1 MKTQML
7 FLSILLAAFYLTSCN
22 DSTADFEPVFESI
35 EKSLMIDG
43 ECTDSV
49 FTSTIDDLT
58 EADIENLHF
67 MREEEK
73 LAHDVYLYFFDL
85 YGERIFSQIAQS
97 EAMHMEAILRLLDH
111 FEIEDLSSTETGRFN
126 NADLQALY
134 DQLILSGEESLEAA
148 LAVGALIEETDIA
161 DLIESIEET
170 ENSDIELVLGKLLNG
185 SYNHLKAFVSVLSAN
200 NVSYSPQILM
210 QDDFDAIMAMTNG
223 NNGKGNKQGYKN
235 GNKTN
240 NGEGAQ
246 KMKKSNQGKRGGRA

>member
-1 MKTQML
+1 MKAQML

-22 DSTADFEPVFESI
+22 DSTADFEPVYESV

-49 FTSTIDDLT
+49 FTSTTDDLT

-97 EAMHMEAILRLLDH
+97 EAKHMEAISKLLVY
-111 FEIEDLSSTETGRFN
+111 FEIEDLSATETGLFN
-126 NADLQALY
+126 NSDLQALY
-134 DQLILSGEESLEAA
+134 DQLILLGEESLEAA

-170 ENSDIELVLGKLLNG
+170 ENSDIELVLDKLLNG

-200 NVSYSPQILM
+200 NVNYSPQILS
-210 QDDFDAIMAMTNG
+210 QYEFDAMMAMTNG
-223 NNGKGNKQGYKN
+223 NKLNVNKQGYKKS
-235 GNKTN
+235 NKT
-240 NGEGAQ
+240 
-246 KMKKSNQGKRGGRA
+246 